1 MGSPMVMNSFNLRM
15 FRTVLAASAPLP
27 GALQTGDVGTILQA
41 ATPLGQ
47 TAGQVAQALMGQR
60 SNALIAAN
68 REYADDVTEHLSS
81 CCLGIVSSVNLMYE
95 AVEFRGDG
103 NATVDLDLFNAA
115 VADLAQYV
123 DSLGDAC

>member
-1 MGSPMVMNSFNLRM
+1 MVMDNLRM
-15 FRTVLAASAPLP
+15 YRTLLAASAPLH
-27 GALQTGDVGTILQA
+27 GALQSGDVGAILDA
-41 ATPLGQ
+41 SAPLGQ
-47 TAGQVAQALMGQR
+47 TAGQVGQALIGQR
-60 SNALIAAN
+60 SRALVAAN

-95 AVEFRGDG
+95 AVEFHGDG

-123 DSLGDAC
+123 DALGDAF